1 MTRPWLIWLISLFCA
16 AGIFGAMAVIT
27 HRSMALEQEGAQAR
41 ADAELQERLRLAL
54 WRMETEASALMIEEN
69 NRPPEEFHP
78 STTGRPSP
86 LTGPLPRH
94 VRLHFDIRADG
105 VIVSPEVPKSG
116 DSQYQVAEEN
126 LRQLRAL
133 LQRSP
138 SLGWCSNVVQSAPTK
153 SEALWDNQVF
163 LDAASKNKGPFD
175 SPVVGNQ
182 NEPSNDQSLNALAQ
196 QGGFAQ
202 QGTLIQTPAAE
213 AMKQQVFNSNEM
225 KSRGQIYT
233 KSAEGKNFLPNV
245 TATTSS
251 SLAKVKTDAK
261 PGPAAKPSARSSST
275 TPPVDSQ
282 GTVVQAQRGASP
294 PPAPAGN
301 QTLSVGQRADDSAQ
315 QTGQLEL
322 GKASAPAENPQPSA
336 QQRVTSFRPFWLENE
351 LFLVR
356 EVAEAGGRHVQGVWL
371 DAASLKASLLEAVAD
386 ILPQAG
392 LQALTTIAFVPVPS
406 GKLLPA
412 PAPSA
417 GAGDPMALIGLPW
430 KLMPGERP
438 HAVFAGWTP
447 MRLTLAAAWLGA
459 LLAVLAAAGLL
470 FGVTRLSERRA
481 AFVSS
486 VTHELRTP
494 LTTFRLYS
502 ELLEQGMV
510 REESDRTQY
519 LHTLRMEAE
528 RLTHLVDNVLAYS
541 RIERTNRRS
550 RMERV
555 ELVPWFGRVR
565 ARLED
570 RAREAGM
577 TLDAH
582 VPESDN
588 ELACVTDAT
597 ALEQI
602 VFNLVDNACKYAAG
616 RCAEPVVRVSLE
628 RRGRWAD
635 LRVCDSG
642 PGIPR
647 TERSRLFRPFHKSAD
662 EAANSKPGVG
672 LGLAL
677 CHRLAGALG
686 GKLALEKP
694 ADKSSGACFVL
705 RLPAA

>member
-1 MTRPWLIWLISLFCA
+1 MTRPWLIWLISLLCA
-16 AGIFGAMAVIT
+16 AGVFGAMAVVT
-27 HRSMALEQEGAQAR
+27 HRSLGLEQEGAQAR

-69 NRPPEEFHP
+69 NRPPEELHP
-78 STTGRPSP
+78 AAAGRPSP
-86 LTGPLPRH
+86 LAGPLPKH
-94 VRLHFDIRADG
+94 VRLHFDIGTDG
-105 VIVSPEVPKSG
+105 VIESPEVPRAG
-116 DSQYQVAEEN
+116 DSQFKVAEEN
-126 LRQLRAL
+126 LRQLRTL

-138 SLGWCSNVVQSAPTK
+138 SLGWCSSVVQTAPSKSA
-153 SEALWDNQVF
+153 AVWGNQAF

-175 SPVVGNQ
+175 LPVAEGQ
-182 NEPSNDQSLNALAQ
+182 NEASNDQAANALVQ

-213 AMKQQVFNSNEM
+213 AMKQQAFNSNEM
-225 KSRGQIYT
+225 KSRAQVYA

-245 TATTSS
+245 SATESP
-251 SLAKVKTDAK
+251 SLGKKTDAK
-261 PGPAAKPSARSSST
+261 PKLAAKPSAKT
-275 TPPVDSQ
+275 APATPLVNSQ
-282 GTVVQAQRGASP
+282 ASVAQAQRGASP
-294 PPAPAGN
+294 SPEQARSGTPSA
-301 QTLSVGQRADDSAQ
+301 SERADAAPIQ
-315 QTGQLEL
+315 LGQEEQ
-322 GKASAPAENPQPSA
+322 GKASVPMAASQPPA
-336 QQRVTSFRPFWLENE
+336 QQHVTSFRPFWLENE

-371 DAASLKASLLEAVAD
+371 DATSLKASLLEAVAD

-392 LQALTTIAFVPVPS
+392 LQALTTIAFVPMPG

-412 PAPSA
+412 PTPSA
-417 GAGDPMALIGLPW
+417 SAGDPMALIGLPW

-438 HAVFAGWTP
+438 HALVAGWTP

-459 LLAVLAAAGLL
+459 LLAVLAAAALL

-510 REESDRTQY
+510 REEPDRTQY
-519 LHTLRMEAE
+519 LHTLRTEAE

-555 ELVPWFGRVR
+555 ELVPWFTRVR

-588 ELACVTDAT
+588 ELACITDAT

-602 VFNLVDNACKYAAG
+602 VFNLVDNACKYASG

-642 PGIPR
+642 PGISR
-647 TERSRLFRPFHKSAD
+647 NERSRLFRPFHKSAD

-677 CHRLAGALG
+677 CHRLARALG
-686 GKLALEKP
+686 GRLDLEKP
-694 ADKSSGACFVL
+694 AGGAAGACFVL
-705 RLPAA
+705 RLPAS